1 MISTSGHL
9 ISIFPK
15 VRFHR
20 KRICPLAYSIHQKP
34 YLRTFLNDSNVPMDN
49 NYVEQAIQPFTIER
63 ENFVFIDSSNRTH
76 TSAMIYNLLETVKA
90 NYLNVSKYFELL
102 LTEIPT
108 HVNDTDLSFLDN
120 HLP

>member
-1 MISTSGHL
+1 
-9 ISIFPK
+9 
-15 VRFHR
+15 
-20 KRICPLAYSIHQKP
+20 
-34 YLRTFLNDSNVPMDN
+34 MDN

-120 HLP
+120 HLPWLPYIQEKYPNRYKQS